1 MSYQKKPLKSNY
13 RRIKDHNGQSGAS
26 RKSWRWFEAMDAI
39 YGHSQLSNQNS
50 TQRNWKG
57 SFNGRCTLCTLTTKK
72 KEKKRS
78 HNEESQQQKDAQEQ
92 KTQMQKLHQKRVS
105 TKVDNKMGDNMTG
118 LADYYLRMW
127 KENVFAHFRR
137 RVLCYKGSD
146 VAVFT
151 QVVPVV
157 AVGEEEEEQVV
168 EEIPSTSGTDPSVP
182 SAPSGSRV
190 RGGGRV
196 LTDRV
201 LETQRETISAIREVR
216 DELTQIRMVMQ
227 NMCELISS
235 ATDAIKRLQ
244 K

>member
-1 MSYQKKPLKSNY
+1 MEEPTPLHTKVASILGPASMSGVVSEREGDTDFAQ
-13 RRIKDHNGQSGAS
+13 
-26 RKSWRWFEAMDAI
+26 
-39 YGHSQLSNQNS
+39 
-50 TQRNWKG
+50 
-57 SFNGRCTLCTLTTKK
+57 
-72 KEKKRS
+72 
-78 HNEESQQQKDAQEQ
+78 EESVTLQ
-92 KTQMQKLHQKRVS
+92 
-105 TKVDNKMGDNMTG
+105 
-118 LADYYLRMW
+118 
-127 KENVFAHFRR
+127 
-137 RVLCYKGSD
+137 
-146 VAVFT
+146 
-151 QVVPVV
+151 VV

-235 ATDAIKRLQ
+235 ATDAIKQLQ